1 MKRLTID
8 GPKVKAM
15 IKERGL
21 KQWHIADKAGLST
34 GHLSNVLSR
43 SRATMPTIEAI
54 AYALGVKAEEIMKEA
69 ES

>member
-1 MKRLTID
+1 MTKITID

-21 KQWHIADKAGLST
+21 KQWYVADKAGLST

-43 SRATMPTIEAI
+43 SRASAPTIQAI
-54 AYALGVKAEEIMKEA
+54 ADALGVKWEDIVKEV
-69 ES
+69 ET